1 MHVVAAR
8 AGDVVSGTASGGVAH
23 PGVLQEWF
31 GRQWWTSRE
40 VVLVAAAAILLPLVL
55 RKRVGTSM
63 RIV

>member
-1 MHVVAAR
+1 M
-8 AGDVVSGTASGGVAH
+8 VSGTASGGVAH